1 MDLEVLKELDTSKA
15 EEAGKISKNYKKDK
29 IDILDFY
36 SKLNLNTPY
45 TETNSTSL
53 SSINPYQLMPFFN
66 TVIVDI
72 MPLPNEKLFEK
83 HYGMSV
89 EDLIELERKEK
100 VAIRLPRC
108 YIDYKDIEN
117 DYLDPI
123 LSRRPP
129 TSPLINLGYG
139 LLPKRYFSFNS

>member
-36 SKLNLNTPY
+36 SKLNLNTTY

-72 MPLPNEKLFEK
+72 
-83 HYGMSV
+83 
-89 EDLIELERKEK
+89 
-100 VAIRLPRC
+100 VAF
-108 YIDYKDIEN
+108 
-117 DYLDPI
+117 
-123 LSRRPP
+123 
-129 TSPLINLGYG
+129 T
-139 LLPKRYFSFNS
+139 